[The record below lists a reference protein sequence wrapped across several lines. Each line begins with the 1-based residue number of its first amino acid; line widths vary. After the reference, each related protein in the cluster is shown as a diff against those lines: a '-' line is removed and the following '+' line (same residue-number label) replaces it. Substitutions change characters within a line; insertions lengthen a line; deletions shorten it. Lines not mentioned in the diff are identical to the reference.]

1 MVKLLFRPTISIQ
14 RTPQERDNDYLEV
27 VATTGALMAI
37 RKEFFLNIGGFC
49 EKYVYGQED
58 VDICLRASL
67 EHEAKIAVSNK
78 FKALHYHGYT
88 RLRQNSKHRTKG
100 ANLVNNRLLLN
111 DYFDVPIRKKLKDKD
126 FLDNINPVK
135 ANCKRIAFI
144 VSDLSI
150 NTSKGDVFTAFEL
163 ANALNK
169 KYSCECYFLLPN
181 KKIDCNKF
189 DIIINFI
196 HSARIDILDNLRS
209 DTIIIG
215 WMRNWFDKWCQL
227 PDIDMYDILYC
238 SLNMHAHM
246 LKIK

>member
-1 MVKLLFRPTISIQ
+1 M
-14 RTPQERDNDYLEV
+14 
-27 VATTGALMAI
+27 
-37 RKEFFLNIGGFC
+37 
-49 EKYVYGQED
+49 
-58 VDICLRASL
+58 DICLRASL

-88 RLRQNSKHRTKG
+88 RLRQNSKHRTNG

-126 FLDNINPVK
+126 FLNNINPVK

-196 HSARIDILDNLRS
+196 HSAHIDILDNLRS

-238 SLNMHAHM
+238 SSKHACSYVEDQIKFVVKY
-246 LKIK
+246 LPLAAGADAVKLGKEKKLIRKKITKKKLYIYWKLF